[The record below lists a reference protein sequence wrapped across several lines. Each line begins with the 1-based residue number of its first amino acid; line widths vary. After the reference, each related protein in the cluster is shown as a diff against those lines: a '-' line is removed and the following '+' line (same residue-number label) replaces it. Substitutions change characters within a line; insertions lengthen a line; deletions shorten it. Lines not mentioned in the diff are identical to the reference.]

1 MNLSYEN
8 YCLSDIS
15 CKMDAMHIHPLDVL
29 VVGATGARKSTT
41 LNAFFQREV
50 AKVGDGVN
58 PETMQVASYRSNQ
71 LCRLWDSPGFGDG
84 ATQDKRHAQTVAE
97 VLRRAYQMNNE
108 PFGFIDLVLVIV
120 DGGSRDLGTTYRLL
134 EDVILPNIQPDR
146 VLTAINQADMA
157 MKGQYRDRAAH
168 RPDWGLLQFLREKEV
183 SIQRRIR
190 ESTGMT
196 IPRPV
201 TYSALENYNITGLY
215 DLIIDHIPT
224 ERRPIDLW

>member
-1 MNLSYEN
+1 MNLSYEV
-8 YCLSDIS
+8 YRLSDIS
-15 CKMDAMHIHPLDVL
+15 RKMDVMHIHPLDVL
-29 VVGATGARKSTT
+29 VVGATGSGKSTT
-41 LNAFFQREV
+41 LNTFFQREV
-50 AKVGDGVN
+50 AKVGDGVD
-58 PETMQVASYRSNQ
+58 PETMQVASYRFNQ

-84 ATQDKRHAQTVAE
+84 TEQDKRHAQTVAE
-97 VLRRAYQMNNE
+97 VLRRAYRMDNE
-108 PFGFIDLVLVIV
+108 PFGLIDLVLVIV

-134 EDVILPNIQPDR
+134 ENVILPNIQPDR
-146 VLTAINQADMA
+146 VLVAINQADMA
-157 MKGQYRDRAAH
+157 MKGQHWDRLAH